1 MPFSGPATL
10 ELFASTDATLDDA
23 DTSLVPAAAKT
34 QKIKQ
39 GATKNINVKFVAP
52 PALTAGTYFII
63 ARVTSSGAIADSVV
77 ANNVSPATV
86 TLAVV

>member
-1 MPFSGPATL
+1 VPLSGPVTL

-23 DTSLVPAAAKT
+23 DTSLLPAAPKT

-39 GATKNINVKFVAP
+39 GATKNVNVKFTA

-63 ARVTSSGAIADSVV
+63 ARVATTGAIADSVT

-86 TLAVV
+86 TLVVA